1 MALQLTMVQKQ
12 PPPLSEFLNLICN
25 YTVGLLGQDLLSTHF
40 NITLAS
46 TYGFPSGLFILG
58 IETNSFAPF

>member
-1 MALQLTMVQKQ
+1 MALQLTVVQKQ
-12 PPPLSEFLNLICN
+12 PPPLSGFLNLICN

-46 TYGFPSGLFILG
+46 TFCFLSGLFILG
-58 IETNSFAPF
+58 SETNSFALF

>member
-1 MALQLTMVQKQ
+1 MALQLTVIQKQ

-25 YTVGLLGQDLLSTHF
+25 YTVRLLGQDLLSTHF

-46 TYGFPSGLFILG
+46 TFGFPSGLFILG
-58 IETNSFAPF
+58 GEKNSFALF